1 MKINTN
7 FPIHLNNMDF
17 EEKIMRLF
25 LFRKIECITKIDE
38 KTVILSLDNGLEFII
53 EDEKEE

>member
-1 MKINTN
+1 MKINSN
-7 FPIHLNNMDF
+7 FPVHLDNMDF

-25 LFRKIECITKIDE
+25 LFRRIERITKIDE

-53 EDEKEE
+53 EDEKED

>member
-1 MKINTN
+1 
-7 FPIHLNNMDF
+7 
-17 EEKIMRLF
+17 MRLF